1 MKLADILGKRFDRAH
16 RMGCDAI
23 EPDNIDGYDKTA
35 HESSGFP
42 LTYEDQ
48 IYFNLWV
55 ANSAHS
61 RGMLVGLK
69 NDINQAHDARIY
81 NTFDFVVSEQCFQYN
96 ECGFFSD
103 FLRLNKPVF
112 EAEYKWTISKFCPA
126 AKASRISA
134 IKKRPALNAVR
145 EDCSAYY

>member
-1 MKLADILGKRFDRAH
+1 
-16 RMGCDAI
+16 
-23 EPDNIDGYDKTA
+23 
-35 HESSGFP
+35 
-42 LTYEDQ
+42 
-48 IYFNLWV
+48 
-55 ANSAHS
+55 
-61 RGMLVGLK
+61 MLVGLK

-112 EAEYKWTISKFCPA
+112 EAEYKWTISRFCPA